1 MKRMINQH
9 SGCGELLLSKIC
21 SDESVAYRAFEFEF
35 FRYTNEYNGVGLP
48 QYGLPEARM
57 LVSGQMVIIGIN
69 VEATKGETLKDKY
82 LEIYN
87 MHIQDVLALSKQSGF
102 VHVANGDDDSTLVL
116 IPHGFIIIELVT
128 SEIVEGLRWSFA
140 TDEEHQQQLVELQ
153 DNIVHSYPEAN
164 SLMMQ
169 ALHRLCG

>member
-1 MKRMINQH
+1 
-9 SGCGELLLSKIC
+9 
-21 SDESVAYRAFEFEF
+21 
-35 FRYTNEYNGVGLP
+35 
-48 QYGLPEARM
+48 M

-102 VHVANGDDDSTLVL
+102 VHVANGEDSTLVL

-128 SEIVEGLRWSFA
+128 AEIVEGLRWSFA

-153 DNIVHSYPEAN
+153 DNIVHSYPGAN
-164 SLMMQ
+164 SLIMQ